1 MRAYVFN
8 IGSQAAVNILH
19 QLGPEPG
26 EFCLEEFKMAD
37 NLRIQKGNVK
47 ATEESKK
54 RHKTLR
60 AQRKR
65 KGDKAQENEGV
76 TYAADAF

>member
-1 MRAYVFN
+1 
-8 IGSQAAVNILH
+8 
-19 QLGPEPG
+19 
-26 EFCLEEFKMAD
+26 MAD

-47 ATEESKK
+47 ATEKSKK
-54 RHKTLR
+54 SREILR

-76 TYAADAF
+76 TYAVGAF